1 MQPDKRRSRDP
12 MTTKVS
18 TAISIAAV
26 SVIVACAS
34 PVVTYSGPRLP
45 QTEVSILRIDVRG
58 RILRID
64 DRYFNGRA
72 FELIPGDHSVHFKFI
87 VRGDEAHPGAHAEGA
102 ILFCDAV
109 FRAEPGHYYQI
120 VRTDPEQVSNSGTF
134 SEVRRI
140 HEFHVHLLDLGNEQG
155 AEKSAVFCEW
165 S

>member
-1 MQPDKRRSRDP
+1 

-26 SVIVACAS
+26 SIVIACAS

-45 QTEVSILRIDVRG
+45 ETEVSILRIDGRG

-72 FELIPGDHSVHFKFI
+72 FELIPGDHSVHFKII
-87 VRGDEAHPGAHAEGA
+87 VRGDEVPPETHGQRA
-102 ILFCDAV
+102 IIFCDAT
-109 FRAEPGHYYQI
+109 FRAEPGHYYEI
-120 VRTDPEQVSNSGTF
+120 VRTDSEQANSSRTF
-134 SEVRRI
+134 SDARRF
-140 HEFHVHLLDLGNEQG
+140 HEFHVHLLDLGSDRDV
-155 AEKSAVFCEW
+155 EKSVVFCEW